1 MERRST
7 ARTGFGPRL
16 EYLAW
21 NAAAGAAVAVMLL
34 VLLASLEW
42 LDTLAKPP
50 MPRPALPASAGGLAL
65 PAVAGALPAAGEACA
80 PVSGGSG

>member
-42 LDTLAKPP
+42 LDALAKPP
-50 MPRPALPASAGGLAL
+50 IPRPALQEGAGARAL
-65 PAVAGALPAAGEACA
+65 PAVAGARTAAGEACT